1 MSKETKTTEST
12 FGIVNAI
19 VAIFELSDA
28 GVLNKFYTKQV
39 KRLKR
44 NIKTFNQNIEA
55 AKGNFDATKEELK
68 ERIEDATEYVRD
80 AYLAVD
86 VESIKNNAGIGEFE
100 VKYWSTIAQKQ
111 NELEAL
117 KDEMNDLETSHA
129 DEIKTIEIDIANM
142 KKAIDKIVK
151 FKS

>member
-86 VESIKNNAGIGEFE
+86 VESIKNNAAIDEFE
-100 VKYWSTIAQKQ
+100 VTYWNTISKRQT
-111 NELEAL
+111 ELKSL
-117 KDEMNDLETSHA
+117 KEQMIRLEDAHA
-129 DEIKTIEIDIANM
+129 DEIKAVEVDIADM
-142 KKAIDKIVK
+142 KAAIDKIVK

>member
-19 VAIFELSDA
+19 VAIFKLNDA

-44 NIKTFNQNIEA
+44 NIKTYNQNIEA
-55 AKGNFDATKEELK
+55 SNGNFDALK
-68 ERIEDATEYVRD
+68 EDLKDRIEDAIEYVRD

-100 VKYWSTIAQKQ
+100 VTYWNTISKRQT
-111 NELEAL
+111 ELKSL
-117 KDEMNDLETSHA
+117 KEQMIRLEDAHA
-129 DEIKTIEIDIANM
+129 DEIKAVEVDIADM
-142 KKAIDKIVK
+142 KAAIDKIVK